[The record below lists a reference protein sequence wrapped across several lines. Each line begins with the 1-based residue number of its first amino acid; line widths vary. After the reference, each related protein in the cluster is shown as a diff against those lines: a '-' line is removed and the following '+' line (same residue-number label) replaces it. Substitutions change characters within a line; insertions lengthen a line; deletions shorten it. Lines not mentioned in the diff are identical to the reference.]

1 MDGVDVIRS
10 LRTWTQVPIV
20 ILSGRMNS
28 AAKVDALDAG
38 ADDYV
43 TEPFSVEELL
53 ARIRAV
59 ARRTPGP
66 ESSNQCSSDGG
77 PSISTII

>member
-1 MDGVDVIRS
+1 M
-10 LRTWTQVPIV
+10 PIV

-43 TEPFSVEELL
+43 TKPFSVEELL

-59 ARRTPGP
+59 TRRTTGQ
-66 ESSNQCSSDGG
+66 SWSNPCSSDGG
-77 PSISTII
+77 PSISTTI